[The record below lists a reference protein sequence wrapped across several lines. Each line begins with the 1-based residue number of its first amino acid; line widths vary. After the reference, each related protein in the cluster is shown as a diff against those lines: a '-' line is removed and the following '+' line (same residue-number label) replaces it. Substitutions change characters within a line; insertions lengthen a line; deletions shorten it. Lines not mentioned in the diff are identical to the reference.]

1 MGHRPGSPRTTPPP
15 GTDRTTQPRGFVD
28 SVVDVAPKL
37 FLPLPAD
44 RLPERFARCIF
55 GLALFGLG
63 SAMFFAS
70 ELGAA
75 PWDVFHQGIAHHT
88 GLPVGLIIQLT
99 GLLIVA
105 MWYPLGLRPGW
116 GTLLNATQIGLVV
129 MLVGGLLPTSDSLYL
144 RGGYLVAGLLC
155 VGIGTGFYIGAG
167 LGTGPC
173 DGLMIG
179 LRGTASASE
188 PRERSSRRPCSWPAS
203 HSAEPQGSAP
213 PSSPSESGPW
223 CSTSCLASR
232 CPGDRRRWQSPADRR
247 YSSRPQAR
255 SA

>member
-15 GTDRTTQPRGFVD
+15 GTDRTTQPRGFVG

-116 GTLLNATQIGLVV
+116 GTLLNATEIGLVV
-129 MLVGGLLPTSDSLYL
+129 MLVGDAAPDVRVVVPAWWLPRRWSAL
-144 RGGYLVAGLLC
+144 RRHRYGVL
-155 VGIGTGFYIGAG
+155 
-167 LGTGPC
+167 
-173 DGLMIG
+173 
-179 LRGTASASE
+179 
-188 PRERSSRRPCSWPAS
+188 
-203 HSAEPQGSAP
+203 H
-213 PSSPSESGPW
+213 
-223 CSTSCLASR
+223 
-232 CPGDRRRWQSPADRR
+232 RRRARH
-247 YSSRPQAR
+247 R

>member
-1 MGHRPGSPRTTPPP
+1 MAHRPGSPRTTTPP
-15 GTDRTTQPRGFVD
+15 GTDRTTQPRGFVG

-116 GTLLNATQIGLVV
+116 GTLLNATEIGLVV
-129 MLVGGLLPTSDSLYL
+129 MLVGGLLPTSDSLFL
-144 RGGYLVAGLLC
+144 RGGYLVGGLLC

-167 LGTGPC
+167 LGTGPR

-179 LRGTASASE
+179 LSRYGLSVRATRTVIEATVLLAGIALGGTAGLGTAVFALGIGPAVQYFMPRLEMSE
-188 PRERSSRRPCSWPAS
+188 RPTA
-203 HSAEPQGSAP
+203 
-213 PSSPSESGPW
+213 
-223 CSTSCLASR
+223 LAVA
-232 CPGDRRRWQSPADRR
+232 G
-247 YSSRPQAR
+247 
-255 SA
+255 